1 MKRTLM
7 QLGIAALEDMFA
19 TSKTDAKVLRQLE
32 NELKYRQVPRA
43 VALLEQVQVAMKRL
57 ASEVPAPGLQAALPL
72 EPEGA
77 SALESSP
84 PPQPDHGLPSV
95 RVSATTAVG
104 ARAETQRSAQATATK
119 AEKVLRPPAPGKR
132 APVPAMSVDDA
143 CKLLKVSLG
152 ASWQEVELS
161 RRKMVLLSHPRH
173 VVGML
178 PERQEV
184 VRNEARR
191 VNAAYATI
199 SAARVAR

>member
-32 NELKYRQVPRA
+32 NELQYRQVPRA
-43 VALLEQVQVAMKRL
+43 VALLGQVQVAMKRL
-57 ASEVPAPGLQAALPL
+57 ASEVLAPGLQAALPL

-77 SALESSP
+77 SALERFSP
-84 PPQPDHGLPSV
+84 PRPEHRLPSV
-95 RVSATTAVG
+95 RVSSTTTAG
-104 ARAETQRSAQATATK
+104 TRPETQNSAQATASR
-119 AEKVLRPPAPGKR
+119 AETALQSPAPVQR

-178 PERQEV
+178 QERQEV

-191 VNAAYATI
+191 VNAAYAAL
-199 SAARVAR
+199 SSARVAR